1 MGETDLP
8 PSQIE
13 FLHQLFANVVF
24 GGWIIPYIF
33 ASIFCIYDLQDLPTL
48 FFEEAVGI
56 RDIWDLLSITE
67 MTYEITKTNMLKEY
81 SQVVCAQRTR
91 GLVFIFLS
99 PLSLFYCFDWGL
111 QWLRG
116 RNCGVFLF
124 PLGPLFHCLRHR
136 IGAGYYEKCFEEK
149 MGVMENCWRNNF
161 ERLVLDIVVIKNDA
175 GLHETTI
182 ILLSRPLCL
191 VEIAEFVPTVSEG
204 NSISELKRV
213 YKVLP
218 RHAMKHCI
226 QAIWSASK
234 RAFFLTLRKRPR
246 RCNG

>member
-13 FLHQLFANVVF
+13 IFHLLFVDVVF

-91 GLVFIFLS
+91 GLVFIFL
-99 PLSLFYCFDWGL
+99 PPMSLFCRCGRRMR
-111 QWLRG
+111 WLSG
-116 RNCGVFLF
+116 RNCGDSFF
-124 PLGPLFHCLRHR
+124 PLGPPFHCLRHR
-136 IGAGYYEKCFEEK
+136 VDVGYMRCATTEKQTFIE
-149 MGVMENCWRNNF
+149 
-161 ERLVLDIVVIKNDA
+161 IVE
-175 GLHETTI
+175 GI
-182 ILLSRPLCL
+182 ILGS
-191 VEIAEFVPTVSEG
+191 
-204 NSISELKRV
+204 
-213 YKVLP
+213 
-218 RHAMKHCI
+218 
-226 QAIWSASK
+226 
-234 RAFFLTLRKRPR
+234 
-246 RCNG
+246 